1 MLVNI
6 FAYILDLIFGD
17 PYGFPHPVIFMG
29 KLISLLEKFFRKYFK
44 ENLVIAGLLIWIL
57 VSGISFFTVYG
68 LVHIIEKTPYIVSL
82 VVSSLLLYTCFSTKC
97 LADEGKKV
105 YRALKACSDDNLEN
119 ARKQLSYIVG
129 RDTSELERDE
139 IIRATVETIAE
150 NTVDGTISPMFYS
163 FLLGVP
169 GEFLFKAVNTMDSM
183 LGYKNEKYINI
194 GKVPAI
200 IDDIFNYIPARFS
213 VLPFT
218 IASMIL
224 RCDYKSCLKISI
236 RDRKNHKSP
245 NCAYS
250 EGAVAGALGIQ
261 LGGTN
266 VYFGEK
272 IYKPTIGDRKRGL
285 VEEDIL
291 MSIRLLYVSTII
303 TLLIFI
309 IINLLIWRFYV

>member
-1 MLVNI
+1 
-6 FAYILDLIFGD
+6 
-17 PYGFPHPVIFMG
+17 
-29 KLISLLEKFFRKYFK
+29 
-44 ENLVIAGLLIWIL
+44 
-57 VSGISFFTVYG
+57 
-68 LVHIIEKTPYIVSL
+68 
-82 VVSSLLLYTCFSTKC
+82 
-97 LADEGKKV
+97 
-105 YRALKACSDDNLEN
+105 
-119 ARKQLSYIVG
+119 
-129 RDTSELERDE
+129 
-139 IIRATVETIAE
+139 
-150 NTVDGTISPMFYS
+150 
-163 FLLGVP
+163 
-169 GEFLFKAVNTMDSM
+169 
-183 LGYKNEKYINI
+183 
-194 GKVPAI
+194 
-200 IDDIFNYIPARFS
+200 
-213 VLPFT
+213 
-218 IASMIL
+218 MIL